1 MKLDEIT
8 VTFQFNKPRIPIIII
23 TEKKQLLM
31 GTIIQINF
39 LKTNQRVPIMNK
51 KTPNTMHLRE
61 KLLCSTL
68 DIPEEPIKQF
78 RNDCLSWLIVS
89 ATVNIV
95 LLVVLIMNFKTPN
108 KNITPEQEQKLDVA
122 IERMTEVTDFIKLNS
137 NE

>member
-1 MKLDEIT
+1 
-8 VTFQFNKPRIPIIII
+8 
-23 TEKKQLLM
+23 
-31 GTIIQINF
+31 
-39 LKTNQRVPIMNK
+39 
-51 KTPNTMHLRE
+51 MHLRE

-68 DIPEEPIKQF
+68 DIPEKPIKQF

>member
-1 MKLDEIT
+1 
-8 VTFQFNKPRIPIIII
+8 
-23 TEKKQLLM
+23 
-31 GTIIQINF
+31 
-39 LKTNQRVPIMNK
+39 MNK
-51 KTPNTMHLRE
+51 KTPNIMHLRE

-68 DIPEEPIKQF
+68 DMPEEPIKQF

-89 ATVNIV
+89 ATVNII

>member
-1 MKLDEIT
+1 
-8 VTFQFNKPRIPIIII
+8 
-23 TEKKQLLM
+23 
-31 GTIIQINF
+31 
-39 LKTNQRVPIMNK
+39 MNK

-68 DIPEEPIKQF
+68 DMPEEPIKQV

-89 ATVNIV
+89 AVANVIF
-95 LLVVLIMNFKTPN
+95 LVVLIMNLKTPN
-108 KNITPEQEQKLDVA
+108 KTITRGQEQKLEVA